1 MIKKITCLG
10 LVSIFAVPILYAN
23 DSTGYVATGGVA
35 YVKNPN
41 ISMQKKIY
49 LSVKNKSVLN
59 MSLKI

>member
-35 YVKNPN
+35 YVKKPN
-41 ISMQKKIY
+41 KSMQK
-49 LSVKNKSVLN
+49 
-59 MSLKI
+59 

>member
-35 YVKNPN
+35 VVKNN
-41 ISMQKKIY
+41 NQSIKK
-49 LSVKNKSVLN
+49 
-59 MSLKI
+59 